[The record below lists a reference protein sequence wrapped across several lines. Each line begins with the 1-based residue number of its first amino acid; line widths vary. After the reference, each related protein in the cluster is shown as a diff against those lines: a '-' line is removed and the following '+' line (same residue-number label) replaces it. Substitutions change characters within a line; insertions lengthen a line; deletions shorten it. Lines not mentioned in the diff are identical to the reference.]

1 MSQFGGALLVL
12 AIFLHELLH
21 PRQLLPDRSELLRV
35 QLMRLEHP
43 LLHPRH
49 LRIQLLQPRVLLT
62 LNISLSAHPGATW
75 MPLIFSEILNIRSW
89 CSAELAAVNPLPYD
103 SARTG
108 CHSSFLLLNLKSLTS
123 SLTHSLV
130 HSWRCLMSSAWD
142 VFLEKRFKFIMHSS
156 LLLYFS
162 MSAATVAS
170 SNLSGT
176 FSPNTP
182 YPDTA

>member
-35 QLMRLEHP
+35 QLVRLEHP

-62 LNISLSAHPGATW
+62 LNIGLTPHPGATW

-89 CSAELAAVNPLPYD
+89 CSAELAAVSPLPYD
-103 SARTG
+103 SVRTG
-108 CHSSFLLLNLKSLTS
+108 CHSSFLLLNLKSLS
-123 SLTHSLV
+123 
-130 HSWRCLMSSAWD
+130 
-142 VFLEKRFKFIMHSS
+142 HSS
-156 LLLYFS
+156 
-162 MSAATVAS
+162 
-170 SNLSGT
+170 
-176 FSPNTP
+176 
-182 YPDTA
+182 